1 MAAIQYNDK
10 HSYEIFE
17 DGYDIYL
24 NGETWISQRKPYDK
38 VYKPDG
44 TYEENALIQLEEL
57 NAPPVELDENG
68 NEIVDEA

>member
-57 NAPPVELDENG
+57 NAPPVERAEEEN
-68 NEIVDEA
+68 VVEAAE